1 MPLAAV
7 SICESD
13 VSTPE
18 FDRFAMGAAATEQ
31 LYKVLAQEDVVSEAV
46 VVSTCYRTEVY
57 ADVSEFHHGVERIVE
72 LLSTVTSAR
81 RTEISQVGK
90 VFYGRGVAEHLYRV
104 SSGIE
109 SRILG
114 ETEVLG
120 QLKSALDEARQAKV
134 IGKILNRLFQS
145 ALEVGKDAR
154 SKTAI
159 SRGATSLA
167 SASVKVLE
175 SRIESDPANATVA
188 LLGAGAV
195 GSEIAEVASERFRR
209 LWISSKSFQSAEVI
223 AKGLGGSVSPASFDM
238 VRSLMSTVDAVV
250 FATSASEFLLDSE
263 ELEVLSAA
271 RGTSRLILLDLGV
284 PRNVHPGASE
294 YSNLELVT
302 LEAVNAL
309 LDVEAKKRTGSVK
322 DVEDLIEVALQE
334 FEMIG
339 ASRNLDP
346 VIEALYR
353 SAENIRLEELAKFAP
368 KFVNLGDK
376 ERAAVEALT
385 HQIVAKILHQP
396 TSQLRR
402 QAASSELGRLL
413 EDVRLMFDL

>member
-1 MPLAAV
+1 M

>member
-1 MPLAAV
+1 
-7 SICESD
+7 
-13 VSTPE
+13 
-18 FDRFAMGAAATEQ
+18 MGAAATEQ

>member
-1 MPLAAV
+1 M

-167 SASVKVLE
+167 TASVKVLE

>member
-1 MPLAAV
+1 LPLAAV

-13 VSTPE
+13 VSTPD
-18 FDRFAMGAAATEQ
+18 FDRFAMGANATER
-31 LYKVLAQEDVVSEAV
+31 LYKVLADEDVVSEAV

-57 ADVSEFHHGVERIVE
+57 ADVTEFHLGVERIVE
-72 LLSTVTSAR
+72 LLSTVTLAR

-159 SRGATSLA
+159 SKGATSLA
-167 SASVKVLE
+167 SASVRVLE
-175 SRIESDPANATVA
+175 SRIGVDPADATVA

-195 GSEIAEVASERFRR
+195 GSEIAEVASGRFRK
-209 LWISSKSFQSAEVI
+209 LWISSKSLQSAEAI
-223 AKGLGGSVSPASFDM
+223 ALRFGPSVSAASFDM
-238 VRSLMSTVDAVV
+238 VRSLMSSVNAVV
-250 FATSASEFLLDSE
+250 YATSASEFLLDSAE
-263 ELEVLSAA
+263 IEVLSTA
-271 RGTSRLILLDLGV
+271 RGPSRLVLLDLGV

-294 YSNLELVT
+294 YTNLELVT
-302 LEAVNAL
+302 LESVNAL

-322 DVEDLIEVALQE
+322 DVEVLIEGALEE
-334 FEMIG
+334 FELIG

-376 ERAAVEALT
+376 EKAAVEALT

>member
-1 MPLAAV
+1 M

-263 ELEVLSAA
+263 ELEVLSTA

>member
-1 MPLAAV
+1 M

-13 VSTPE
+13 VSTPD
-18 FDRFAMGAAATEQ
+18 FDRFAMGANATEQ
-31 LYKVLAQEDVVSEAV
+31 LYKVLADEDVVSEAV

-57 ADVSEFHHGVERIVE
+57 ADVTEFHLGVERIVE
-72 LLSTVTSAR
+72 LLSTVTLAR

-120 QLKSALDEARQAKV
+120 QLKSALGDARQAKV

-159 SRGATSLA
+159 SKGATSLA
-167 SASVKVLE
+167 SASVRVLE
-175 SRIESDPANATVA
+175 SRIGVDPADATVA

-195 GSEIAEVASERFRR
+195 GSEIAEVASGRFRK
-209 LWISSKSFQSAEVI
+209 LWISSKSLQSAEAI
-223 AKGLGGSVSPASFDM
+223 ALRFGPSVSAASFDM
-238 VRSLMSTVDAVV
+238 VRSLMSSVNAVV
-250 FATSASEFLLDSE
+250 YATSASEFLLDSAE
-263 ELEVLSAA
+263 IEVLSTA
-271 RGTSRLILLDLGV
+271 RGPSRLVLLDLGV

-294 YSNLELVT
+294 YTNLELVT
-302 LEAVNAL
+302 LESVNAL
-309 LDVEAKKRTGSVK
+309 LDVEAQKRTGSVK
-322 DVEDLIEVALQE
+322 DVEVLIEGALEE
-334 FEMIG
+334 FELIG

-376 ERAAVEALT
+376 EKAAVEALT